1 MDPSPEHLHGAKG
14 YVDRFKTIN
23 DSLVHAAG
31 DALLVEVARRLLQ
44 QGCDEVQG
52 YLMGRPMPDGANASF
67 LTRHA
72 AGGDGAVTSWSRHG

>member
-1 MDPSPEHLHGAKG
+1 
-14 YVDRFKTIN
+14 
-23 DSLVHAAG
+23 
-31 DALLVEVARRLLQ
+31 
-44 QGCDEVQG
+44 VQG